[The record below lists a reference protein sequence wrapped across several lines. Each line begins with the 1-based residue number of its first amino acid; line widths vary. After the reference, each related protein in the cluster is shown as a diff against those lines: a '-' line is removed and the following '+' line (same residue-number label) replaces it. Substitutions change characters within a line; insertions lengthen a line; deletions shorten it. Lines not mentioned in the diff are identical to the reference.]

1 MKPILYVEGV
11 NKIFGSHK
19 EEALKLSK
27 KGVSK
32 NEILEKTGATC
43 ALLDVSLEVNPGE
56 TFVIIGLSGS
66 GKSTLV
72 RMFNRLNDPTHGKIF
87 FKNQD
92 LAQLN
97 KEQLRN
103 FRREKIAMVFQHFGL
118 MSHRT
123 VLRNVEYGLEIRGVG
138 PELKKEKAM
147 EMINLVGL
155 TGFENSRIDQL
166 SGGMKQRVGLARAL
180 ANDPEVLLMDEPF
193 SALDP
198 LVKKDMQFELLKIQQ
213 KMKKTIVFITHDI
226 NEAFKLGDRVAI
238 MKDGKVI
245 QVDTPEN
252 MMANPADE
260 YVTRFIEGAD
270 KTAIMSVKH
279 VMITPTTI
287 VFKDDGFN
295 KVIREMRT
303 NNVSSAYVVDDEMK
317 FLGVVGLDSA
327 MRLKDKAAT
336 LMDLVEEVETISPN
350 QSVSEILPLAS
361 QTRVPLAVVED
372 GRLIGIVSKASVLTL
387 IANDVVVDHSDEE
400 LDSTLA

>member
-43 ALLDVSLEVNPGE
+43 ALLDVNLDVFPGE

-123 VLRNVEYGLEIRGVG
+123 VLKNVEYGLE
-138 PELKKEKAM
+138 
-147 EMINLVGL
+147 
-155 TGFENSRIDQL
+155 S
-166 SGGMKQRVGLARAL
+166 
-180 ANDPEVLLMDEPF
+180 
-193 SALDP
+193 
-198 LVKKDMQFELLKIQQ
+198 
-213 KMKKTIVFITHDI
+213 
-226 NEAFKLGDRVAI
+226 
-238 MKDGKVI
+238 
-245 QVDTPEN
+245 
-252 MMANPADE
+252 
-260 YVTRFIEGAD
+260 
-270 KTAIMSVKH
+270 
-279 VMITPTTI
+279 
-287 VFKDDGFN
+287 
-295 KVIREMRT
+295 
-303 NNVSSAYVVDDEMK
+303 
-317 FLGVVGLDSA
+317 VVGF
-327 MRLKDKAAT
+327 T
-336 LMDLVEEVETISPN
+336 LNTLPF
-350 QSVSEILPLAS
+350 LPLSLPAITITVS
-361 QTRVPLAVVED
+361 PF
-372 GRLIGIVSKASVLTL
+372 LIYIYYTS
-387 IANDVVVDHSDEE
+387 
-400 LDSTLA
+400 

>member
-1 MKPILYVEGV
+1 MKPILYVQGL
-11 NKIFGSHK
+11 NKIFGGHK
-19 EEALKLSK
+19 ETAIELSR

-32 NEILEKTGATC
+32 HEILEKTGSNC
-43 ALLDVSLEVNPGE
+43 ALLDVNLEIYPGE

-72 RMFNRLNDPTHGKIF
+72 RMFNRLNDPTLGKIF

-92 LAQLN
+92 LAHLN
-97 KEQLRN
+97 KVQLRHY
-103 FRREKIAMVFQHFGL
+103 RREKIAMVFQHFGL

-123 VLRNVEYGLEIRGVG
+123 VLKNVEYGLEIRGVG
-138 PELKKEKAM
+138 SEIKKEKAM

-155 TGFENSRIDQL
+155 TGFEHARIHQL

-198 LVKKDMQFELLKIQQ
+198 LVKKEMQFELLKIQQ

-252 MMANPADE
+252 MMTNPTNE

-270 KTAIMSVKH
+270 KTAIITVKH
-279 VMITPTTI
+279 IMLTPTTI
-287 VFKDDGFN
+287 VFKTDGFN
-295 KVIREMRT
+295 KVIREMRN
-303 NNVSSAYVVDDEMK
+303 NNVSSAYVVDNEMK
-317 FLGVVGLDSA
+317 LLGVVGLESA
-327 MRLKDKAAT
+327 LRLKDKVTT
-336 LMDLVEEVETISPN
+336 LMDLIEEVQTVTLN
-350 QSVSEILPLAS
+350 QSIAEILPLAS
-361 QTRVPLAVVED
+361 LTRVPLAVVED
-372 GRLIGIVSKASVLTL
+372 EKLVGIVSKASVLTL
-387 IANDVVVDHSDEE
+387 IASD
-400 LDSTLA
+400 LSTNHKQE